1 MQNPTDSNARCFN
14 LDLTA
19 FPVVHFPG
27 GFARGSVPKKTKKGS
42 FPTEWGPSL
51 LAKLVYNNNSV
62 DTYSYL
68 LIGGLE
74 HEFYFSIYWEFH
86 HPN

>member
-1 MQNPTDSNARCFN
+1 MGLPFWVR
-14 LDLTA
+14 
-19 FPVVHFPG
+19 
-27 GFARGSVPKKTKKGS
+27 PKKKQIGS

-51 LAKLVYNNNSV
+51 LAKLVYNINSV
-62 DTYSYL
+62 DTYNYL

-86 HPN
+86 HPH